1 MGSFA
6 MSPDESPAREEE
18 FSRLLAACD
27 DALAAGQPAHTL
39 YDPEAPAELRSRLER
54 EVAWCRMVRRLLPE
68 TPSTNPPLS
77 ATPPLPGAPAAPPPT
92 RLGRF
97 RVRRELGRGGF
108 GVVLLAFDPKLGRE
122 VALKVPRPEALTHPE
137 LRARFQREA
146 RATAGLDHPNLVPVY
161 EAGEDGGVCW
171 IASAYCPGIT
181 LSAWLKERT
190 EPVPFRLAA
199 RLTATLAEA
208 VEHAHRCGIL
218 HRDLKPAN
226 VMLSPRPAGDAPADA
241 ADGMDFIPR
250 VMDFGLAKGLPG
262 QDGALTEDQHTKTGA
277 ILGTPAYMA
286 PEQAESRNQA
296 VGPAT
301 DVYALGT
308 LLYEVLTGQPPF
320 RGDTPLETIW
330 LLRTQEPLSPL
341 RLRPKLPCDLE
352 TICLKCLEKAPA
364 RRYPTAQ
371 ALADDLR
378 RFLAGEPIRARRVGR
393 LERALKWAWRR
404 PAAAALLAVSV
415 TAVLVVAVLVGVY
428 NARLIEQR
436 NLAETRRQEAEAN
449 LAEASAQ
456 RQRALTHLRNAIAAV
471 DQMLAASDRL
481 APAPYTL
488 TVRRELTED
497 ALRLFQE
504 LAREEDRDPEIRYE
518 VGSAWRRKGKL
529 QGGMGQREQAEQSYR
544 KAVAVFEQLTAE
556 EPGKP
561 AHWDELAAS
570 WNNLALALGA
580 NELAESERL
589 LRRALSVQDR
599 LAVDYPD
606 VPGYRLD
613 AHVTRGDLEM
623 ILFKSQRHEEA
634 DRLSR
639 EAIDG
644 LEKLV
649 AEAPAVREYRFAL
662 ANALNNHAAFLGLRG
677 RSAEVGRVLR
687 RAVEV
692 FEPLAE
698 GPAADPG
705 NRSRLALTLYNLG
718 AFLAG
723 HGRPEDGEKVW
734 RRSAEVRRRLA
745 SDFPEV
751 PIYRASLG
759 GTLSRL
765 AFLARDRGDWAEAGR
780 LWEEAIRNERSAFVG
795 DFNDPGTVQNLG
807 IDLFN
812 LAEVR
817 LQQGRYREAD
827 QVAENLRA
835 LRRSSGHGDYE
846 AARVLS
852 RCIPLA
858 NKDAGLSSAQRQE
871 LTTDYARRAV
881 EYLRLAMK
889 KGRADGTTWGADPA
903 FAPLGSR
910 PDFQQLLKDVGRK
923 P

>member
-1 MGSFA
+1 MGNFA
-6 MSPDESPAREEE
+6 MSPDESPAREDE

-27 DALAAGQPAHTL
+27 DALAAGQPAHTV
-39 YDPEAPAELRSRLER
+39 YQAEAPDELRSRLER

-68 TPSTNPPLS
+68 TASTGPPLS
-77 ATPPLPGAPAAPPPT
+77 DTPCVPGAPAAATPAQ
-92 RLGRF
+92 LGRF
-97 RVRRELGRGGF
+97 RIRRELGRGGF

-161 EAGEDGGVCW
+161 EAGEEGGVCW

-208 VEHAHRCGIL
+208 VEHAHQRGVL

-226 VMLSPRPAGDAPADA
+226 VMLSPRPPGDAPD
-241 ADGMDFIPR
+241 DGMDFIPR
-250 VMDFGLAKGLPG
+250 VMDFGLAKALPG
-262 QDGALTEDQHTKTGA
+262 PDGALTQDHSTQSGA
-277 ILGTPAYMA
+277 VLGTPAYMA
-286 PEQAESRNQA
+286 PEQAEGHIQA
-296 VGPAT
+296 AGPAT
-301 DVYALGT
+301 DVYALGA

-320 RGDTPLETIW
+320 RGDTPLETLW

-341 RLRPKLPCDLE
+341 RLRPKLPRDLE

-378 RFLAGEPIRARRVGR
+378 RFRAGEPIRARPVSRW
-393 LERALKWAWRR
+393 ERALKWARRR

-415 TAVLVVAVLVGVY
+415 LAVLVVAALVGVY

-436 NLAETRRQEAEAN
+436 NLAEAKRQEAEAN
-449 LAEASAQ
+449 LADATAQ

-471 DQMLAASDRL
+471 DQMLTAADRL

-497 ALRLFQE
+497 GLRLFQE

-518 VGSAWRRKGKL
+518 VGRAWRRAG
-529 QGGMGQREQAEQSYR
+529 QMRGGMGEREQAEQSYR
-544 KAVAVFEQLTAE
+544 KAVEVFEQLTAE

-561 AHWDELAAS
+561 AHWRELAAS
-570 WNNLALALGA
+570 YNNLALALDA
-580 NELAESERL
+580 AELAESERL
-589 LRRALSVQDR
+589 LRRAQSLQDR
-599 LAVDYPD
+599 LAADYPD

-613 AHVTRGDLEM
+613 AGVTRGDLEM
-623 ILFKSQRHEEA
+623 VLFKSRRHEEA
-634 DRLSR
+634 DQASR
-639 EAIDG
+639 EAIDI

-649 AEAPAVREYRFAL
+649 AEAPAVRDYRFAL
-662 ANALNNHAAFLGLRG
+662 ANALNNHAAFLGQRG
-677 RSAEVGRVLR
+677 RADEIEPVLR

-698 GPAADPG
+698 GPSADPG
-705 NRSRLALTLYNLG
+705 SRSRLALTLHNLG
-718 AFLAG
+718 IFLAE
-723 HGRPEDGEKVW
+723 HGRPEEGERVW
-734 RRSAEVRRRLA
+734 RRSAELKRRLA

-751 PIYRASLG
+751 PAYRAALG
-759 GTLSRL
+759 ATLSKL
-765 AFLARDRGDWAEAGR
+765 AFRARDRGDPDEAGR
-780 LWEEAIRNERSAFVG
+780 LWDEAVRSEVSALG
-795 DFNDPGTVQNLG
+795 KDFNDPDTVQNLG
-807 IDLFN
+807 INLFN

-827 QVAENLRA
+827 QVAESLRA
-835 LRRSSGHGDYE
+835 LRRSTGHGDYE

-858 NKDAGLSSAQRQE
+858 DKDAGLSSARRQE
-871 LTTDYARRAV
+871 LTADYARRAV
-881 EYLRLAMK
+881 EYLRLALR
-889 KGRADGTTWGADPA
+889 KGREDGAAWGTDPA